1 VNDCDPEVERQ
12 ALIGARGYFATL
24 APLPDRSLTHC
35 SLHWSATPYR
45 WANDCIAVGTTLP
58 YHIVAGENAGGNA
71 TLFPGLSPALNAR
84 ELTDLHEANV
94 DYCASV
100 YRRNSRGVAA
110 SMSAMA
116 GAIPADFGTA
126 PITPALIEF
135 MCAGAAALCA
145 AYGIDARDPQACY
158 THAEAAIWDGYF
170 LGDED
175 DSRWDLAILEP
186 YAGDIASLKR
196 LVPATGDR
204 LRARIHAYRQKL
216 A

>member
-12 ALIGARGYFATL
+12 ALRASRDYFATL
-24 APLPDRSLTHC
+24 ASVPDRSLTHC

-45 WANDCIAVGTTLP
+45 WASDCVAVGTTLP
-58 YHIVAGENAGGNA
+58 YHIVAGENTGGDA
-71 TLFPGLSPALNAR
+71 TLFPGMSPALNAR

-126 PITPALIEF
+126 PITPVLIEF

-186 YAGDIASLKR
+186 HAGDIASLKR